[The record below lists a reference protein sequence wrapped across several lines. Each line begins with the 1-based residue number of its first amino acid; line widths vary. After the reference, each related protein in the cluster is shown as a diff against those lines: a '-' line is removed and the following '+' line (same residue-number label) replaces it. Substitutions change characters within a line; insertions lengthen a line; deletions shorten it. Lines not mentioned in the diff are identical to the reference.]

1 MVAAACSG
9 PDAMCEGHGHVCY
22 GGIVFRF
29 ECLHYMF
36 LYMFL
41 AVTTLIVEVGGL
53 IPSKPRV
60 SVRLRSAYICAVRW
74 ARRAVGRHVAL
85 YQNAASDCQS
95 NVIAMWKYYKS
106 KIRTASHFL
115 LPLFVAK

>member
-1 MVAAACSG
+1 MAMYAMVAS
-9 PDAMCEGHGHVCY
+9 
-22 GGIVFRF
+22 FRF
-29 ECLHYMF
+29 ECLH
-36 LYMFL
+36 YMFL

-74 ARRAVGRHVAL
+74 ARRALGRHVAL

-95 NVIAMWKYYKS
+95 NVIAM
-106 KIRTASHFL
+106 
-115 LPLFVAK
+115 